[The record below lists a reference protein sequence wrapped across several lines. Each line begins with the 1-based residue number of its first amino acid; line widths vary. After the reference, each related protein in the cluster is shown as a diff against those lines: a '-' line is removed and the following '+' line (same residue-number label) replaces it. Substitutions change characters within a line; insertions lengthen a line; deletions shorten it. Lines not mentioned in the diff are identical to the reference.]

1 MVDHR
6 HEKLISLSMFAVLSI
21 FAFLALFPVL
31 SLLVA
36 SLSPATDLMRHG
48 LSPELFFSKFDFQNY
63 VAIFTTKAG
72 DRYWDWYLNSVIV
85 SSILIALSL
94 LFSSMVGY
102 ALAMYEF
109 PGKRIIFILVLLVM
123 MIPFEIMMLPLF
135 RLVITLGLVDT
146 YFGTVLPL
154 LVAPV
159 AVFFFRQYSLGL
171 PREVMEAAR
180 VDGCTEFGIFF
191 RIMVPLMLPSF
202 AAMAIFQGLI
212 SWNNFLWPLLVLRS
226 NDMFTLPIGLATLL
240 TPYGNNYQI
249 LFAGALLSIVPIV
262 ILFLCFQRFFI
273 AGLTSG
279 SVKG

>member
-1 MVDHR
+1 MIHSKSDRWVSLAF
-6 HEKLISLSMFAVLSI
+6 LITLVC
-21 FAFLALFPVL
+21 FAFLSLFPVL

-36 SLSPATDLMRHG
+36 SLSPATDLMRYG

-63 VAIFTTKAG
+63 IAIFSSEAG
-72 DRYWDWYLNSVIV
+72 ARYWGWYLNSTIV
-85 SSILIALSL
+85 STMLIGLSL

-109 PGKRIIFILVLLVM
+109 RGKKVIFVLVLLVM

-135 RLVITLGLVDT
+135 RLVINLGLVDT
-146 YFGTVLPL
+146 YLGTILPL

-180 VDGCTEFGIFF
+180 VDGCTEYGIFF
-191 RIMVPLMLPSF
+191 RIMIPLMLPAF

-226 NDMFTLPIGLATLL
+226 NEMFTLPIGLATLL

-249 LFAGALLSIVPIV
+249 LFAGAMLSIVPIV

>member
-6 HEKLISLSMFAVLSI
+6 HEKLISLSMLAVLSI

-63 VAIFTTKAG
+63 VAIFTTEAG

-135 RLVITLGLVDT
+135 QLVITLGLVDT
-146 YFGTVLPL
+146 YLGTVLPL

>member
-1 MVDHR
+1 
-6 HEKLISLSMFAVLSI
+6 MFDRRKQRLVTLGLMAVLVF
-21 FAFLALFPVL
+21 FAFLALFPVV

-36 SLSPATDLMRHG
+36 SLSPATDLMRYG

-63 VAIFTTKAG
+63 QAIFGAEG
-72 DRYWDWYLNSVIV
+72 DRYWRWYLNSVIV
-85 SSILIALSL
+85 SSLLIGLSL

-109 PGKRIIFILVLLVM
+109 PGKRVIFIAVLLVL

-135 RLVITLGLVDT
+135 QLVINLGLIDT
-146 YFGTVLPL
+146 YFGTILPL
-154 LVAPV
+154 IVAPV

-180 VDGCTEFGIFF
+180 VDGCSEYGIFF

-226 NDMFTLPIGLATLL
+226 NEMLTLPIGLATLL
-240 TPYGNNYQI
+240 TPYGTNYQI
-249 LFAGALLSIVPIV
+249 LFAGAMLSIVPIV
-262 ILFLCFQRFFI
+262 ILFLLFQRFFI

>member
-1 MVDHR
+1 MIHSKADR
-6 HEKLISLSMFAVLSI
+6 WISLAFFITLAS
-21 FAFLALFPVL
+21 FAFLSLFPVL

-36 SLSPATDLMRHG
+36 SLSPATDLMRYG

-63 VAIFTTKAG
+63 VAIFSSEAG
-72 DRYWDWYLNSVIV
+72 GRYWGWYLNSTIV
-85 SSILIALSL
+85 STMLIGLSL

-109 PGKRIIFILVLLVM
+109 RGKKVIFVLVLLVM

-135 RLVITLGLVDT
+135 RLVISLGLVDT
-146 YFGTVLPL
+146 YLGTILPL

-180 VDGCTEFGIFF
+180 VDGCTEYGIFF
-191 RIMVPLMLPSF
+191 RIMVPLMLPAF

-226 NDMFTLPIGLATLL
+226 NEMFTLPIGLATLL

-249 LFAGALLSIVPIV
+249 LFAGAMLSIVPIV

>member
-6 HEKLISLSMFAVLSI
+6 HEKLLSLSMLAVLSI

-63 VAIFTTKAG
+63 AAIFTTEAG
-72 DRYWDWYLNSVIV
+72 DRYWGWYLNSVIV

-135 RLVITLGLVDT
+135 QLVITLGLVDS